1 MNTSLARLVPLLLGS
16 MALTAHATP
25 IIGQINITAF
35 DVVLTPNQLGAVTS
49 VGGSTDGLVSNVS
62 GGTTS
67 YPTSLVNSAYPVM
80 YAPFSVTVGLQ
91 AINPLWSVNDLANGY
106 NYSFDLISI
115 SSVVDNSGFLN
126 LTGTG
131 NLLSTNPLATGPTL
145 GAWTYTIQSSN
156 GGPTNGYFSFASN
169 NDVKAS
175 VPDNGNTLI
184 LIGAGMLG
192 VVGAGWRSKKAS
204 RRQPM
209 NA

>member
-1 MNTSLARLVPLLLGS
+1 
-16 MALTAHATP
+16 MALSAHATP

-67 YPTSLVNSAYPVM
+67 YPTTLVSSANLVT

-91 AINPLWSVNDLANGY
+91 SINPLWSVNDLANGY
-106 NYSFDLISI
+106 NYSFDLVSI
-115 SSVVDNSGFLN
+115 TSVVQNSQN
-126 LTGTG
+126 LDISGTG
-131 NLLSTNPLATGPTL
+131 NLLSTNPLATGPTAGL
-145 GAWTYTIQSSN
+145 WTYDITSSS
-156 GGPTNGYFSFASN
+156 GLPTMGYFSFQSN
-169 NDVKAS
+169 NDVKVS

-192 VVGAGWRSKKAS
+192 LVGLGWRSKKAS

-209 NA
+209 MA